1 MSDRGAAAAEPKVWT
16 FFYGS
21 YMNPAV
27 LAETGIRPDRFVV
40 ARLPGYDIRIEPRAN
55 VVAAPGRQVFGVL
68 AESTHG
74 ELGRLYAHA
83 QDVLGETYLPHP
95 VLVETD
101 EGPRPALCYIC
112 PSMAPRTPERAYVDR
127 ILAPARQFGF
137 PAEYIARLESF
148 RPRA

>member
-1 MSDRGAAAAEPKVWT
+1 MAAVPEPKVWT

-40 ARLPGYDIRIEPRAN
+40 ARLPGYDVRIEPRAN
-55 VVAAPGRQVFGVL
+55 LVAAPGREVYGVL
-68 AESTHG
+68 AAATHK
-74 ELGRLYAHA
+74 ELARLYAHA

-95 VLVETD
+95 VLVETE
-101 EGPRPALCYIC
+101 EGPRPALCYLSS
-112 PSMAPRTPERAYVDR
+112 SMAPRPAEAAYVDR
-127 ILAPARQFGF
+127 ILAPAREFGF

-148 RPRA
+148 RPPV

>member
-1 MSDRGAAAAEPKVWT
+1 MAEPRVWT

-21 YMNPAV
+21 YMNTSV
-27 LAETGIRPDRFVV
+27 LAEAGLRPDRFLV
-40 ARLPGYDIRIEPRAN
+40 ARLAGYEIRIEPRAN
-55 VVAAPGRQVFGVL
+55 LVAAPGGEVYGVL
-68 AESTHG
+68 AEATHA
-74 ELGRLYAHA
+74 ELARLYAHA
-83 QDVLGETYLPHP
+83 QDVLGETYVPHP

-101 EGPRPALCYIC
+101 EGARPALCYIS
-112 PSMAPRTPERAYVDR
+112 PSMAPRAAERAYVDR

>member
-1 MSDRGAAAAEPKVWT
+1 MAEPKVWT

-27 LAETGIRPDRFVV
+27 LAETGMRPDRFVV
-40 ARLPGYDIRIEPRAN
+40 ARLPGYDVRIEPRAN
-55 VVAAPGRQVFGVL
+55 LVAAPGREVYGVL
-68 AESTHG
+68 AAATHT
-74 ELGRLYAHA
+74 ELARLYAHA

-101 EGPRPALCYIC
+101 EGPRPALCYISA
-112 PSMAPRTPERAYVDR
+112 SMAPRAAEAAYVDR

>member
-1 MSDRGAAAAEPKVWT
+1 VAEPKVWT

-27 LAETGIRPDRFVV
+27 LAESGILPDRFVV

-55 VVAAPGRQVFGVL
+55 LVRAPGREVHGVL
-68 AESTHG
+68 AAATHA
-74 ELGRLYAHA
+74 ELARLYAHA

-101 EGPRPALCYIC
+101 EGTRPALCYLS
-112 PSMAPRTPERAYVDR
+112 PSMAPRAAEAAYVDR
-127 ILAPARQFGF
+127 ILAPARHFGF